1 MDASLVE
8 PTPECPRDRAGE
20 CRFMVGLSPTM
31 IGSERPTHNGHLEFL
46 KPYIQ
51 VYPVVQDYSRM
62 FRLNSSYIAHCAS
75 SPMWMLTGSFGRPAS
90 AWLSRVINSVSEAT

>member
-1 MDASLVE
+1 MS
-8 PTPECPRDRAGE
+8 G
-20 CRFMVGLSPTM
+20 
-31 IGSERPTHNGHLEFL
+31 RPGGRMTLHCQTESDDDQLRTTHNGHLEFL

-51 VYPVVQDYSRM
+51 VYPVVQAYSRM